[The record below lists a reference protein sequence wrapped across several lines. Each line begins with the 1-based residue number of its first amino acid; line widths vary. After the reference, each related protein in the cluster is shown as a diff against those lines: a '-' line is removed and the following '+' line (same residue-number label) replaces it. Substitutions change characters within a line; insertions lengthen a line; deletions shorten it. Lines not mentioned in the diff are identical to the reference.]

1 MMPGPV
7 SCGRWFAYSE
17 LSALEMPYT
26 AKFVIAHY
34 LIEGCRTE
42 EVYGGVADGETVV
55 FTKLPEF

>member
-1 MMPGPV
+1 
-7 SCGRWFAYSE
+7 
-17 LSALEMPYT
+17 MPYT

-34 LIEGCRTE
+34 LKEGCRTE